1 MTSSDDF
8 DAPDLRLVSE
18 RLEAARPRL
27 TPLELDAA
35 KQRIR
40 ARAATPARRRTM
52 KGQPMKS
59 RVATLMMLVV
69 GAVLS
74 TGGVGLA
81 ISGQGSSNTNAAIS
95 QYSTATPSPT
105 PEGGVLGEQN
115 NGGGNNGGTPSGGGL
130 AGEQNSAQPQRQVEA
145 GAQGTS
151 GSQLP
156 FTGFAAIPV
165 LIVGLVLT
173 AGGLVLRRR
182 SLQD

>member
-59 RVATLMMLVV
+59 RVATLLMLVV

-95 QYSTATPSPT
+95 QYSTETPT

-115 NGGGNNGGTPSGGGL
+115 NGGGNNGGTPGSGV